1 MSLVEKPEDLPRGGL
16 FLYFRDNFL
25 PLPAYICSKIDC
37 YMRFGP
43 ILLFISLFF
52 LPQCHSGEKS
62 TNQQQ
67 LAWDEMMVI
76 HDEVMPRLKDIAD
89 LSRTLSTALSEGQ
102 VPDNLRAE
110 AEQIN
115 QQLLNAD
122 KEMWDWMYA
131 LKQLP
136 ELRQQFGHP
145 EIMAYLEA
153 EKKNIS
159 KVREAILSSIA
170 AAEKFI
176 ATINI
181 TK

>member
-16 FLYFRDNFL
+16 FLYFHDNFL
-25 PLPAYICSKIDC
+25 RLPAYICPKIGR
-37 YMRFGP
+37 YMKYGP
-43 ILLFISLFF
+43 ILLMISLFL
-52 LPQCHSGEKS
+52 LPQCNSVEQS
-62 TNQQQ
+62 ANQQQ
-67 LAWDEMMVI
+67 AAWDEMMVI

-89 LSRTLSTALSEGQ
+89 LSRTLSTARSESKI
-102 VPDNLRAE
+102 PENLLAE

-115 QQLLNAD
+115 QQLLDAD
-122 KEMWDWMYA
+122 KAMWDWMYA

-136 ELRQQFGHP
+136 DLRQQSGHA

-153 EKKNIS
+153 EKNNIS
-159 KVREAILSSIA
+159 EVREAMLSSIA

-176 ATINI
+176 ATINT